1 MTDFS
6 GLPDDQA
13 LWRFGIIAPLLHR
26 HDDSGPLYREL
37 CALSQRTY
45 YTASGQEKR
54 LCADTLRLWL
64 GRYRNMGL
72 AGLRNKVRKD
82 RCATKVPQPLRDA
95 LIQLRKDHPL
105 YTVKRLLGELL
116 NKGAWDGRKPSRT
129 ALYRFTA
136 AQGLNRNV
144 EDASDSVRSFE
155 YPHFG
160 DLWSADFLHG
170 PLIREGTRARK
181 SYLHVILD
189 DATRYVVAATFHLA
203 EDTESLLSDL
213 MLAMR
218 RFGIPRRFYTD
229 NGAAFRSHHLRMVA
243 ARMSVTLPHTP
254 PYRPQGRGKIE
265 RFFRSVRDGLLSGRP
280 KTSLQKLNADLAQ
293 WVAQYHQGIH
303 STLGMSPL
311 NRKLADQGATLKQ
324 IDPTCNINDLFRM
337 ETEKTVNSDGCIRMW
352 GTRFEVLDSYPGEK
366 VRIYYL
372 PWDHSYLLSGPDK
385 LIAKPLDPVKNAHR
399 FDKPVRGK
407 RTNNDNTNNPK
418 ENRS

>member
-1 MTDFS
+1 MTNFS
-6 GLPDDQA
+6 SPPDDLA

-37 CALSQRTY
+37 CVLSQRTY
-45 YTASGQEKR
+45 YTATGQEKQ

-64 GRYRNMGL
+64 GRYKNMGL
-72 AGLRNKVRKD
+72 AGLRNKERKD

-95 LIQLRKDHPL
+95 LVQLRTDHPL

-116 NKGAWDGRKPSRT
+116 QKGVWDGRTPSRT

-136 AQGLNRNV
+136 ARGLNRNV
-144 EDASDSVRSFE
+144 VAVVAGVRSFE

-170 PLIREGTRARK
+170 PLVSEGVHARK
-181 SYLHVILD
+181 TYLHAILD

-213 MLAMR
+213 MLAVR

-243 ARMSVTLPHTP
+243 ARMSISLPHTP
-254 PYRPQGRGKIE
+254 PYKPQGRGKIE
-265 RFFRSVRDGLLSGRP
+265 RFFRSVRDGLLTGRQR
-280 KTSLQKLNADLAQ
+280 TSLQKLNADLAQ
-293 WVAQYHQGIH
+293 WVTQYHQSIH
-303 STLGMSPL
+303 STLTMSPL
-311 NRKLADQGATLKQ
+311 NRKLADQGVPLAQ

-337 ETEKTVNSDGCIRMW
+337 EVDKTVNADGCIRMW
-352 GTRFEVLDSYPGEK
+352 GTRFEITDAIPGEK
-366 VRIYYL
+366 IRIHYL
-372 PWDHSYLLSGPDK
+372 PWDRGYLLCGPDK
-385 LIAKPLDPVKNAHR
+385 IIVRPLDPVRNARR

-407 RTNNDNTNNPK
+407 RTDDNTTANPK
-418 ENRS
+418 DAPL